1 MKQGDIVYVRFD
13 SMCRAFYFGE
23 IVKCLV
29 VHAPDGDGDWIDVIP
44 VEQNQDLS
52 IRKDYVTHVQK
63 QNVFLKKSHFFNWK
77 LHKLKHEMS
86 LFFGRYNKEVSCA
99 KKEMRKAEKEE
110 SEVSK

>member
-44 VEQNQDLS
+44 VEQS
-52 IRKDYVTHVQK
+52 VP
-63 QNVFLKKSHFFNWK
+63 S
-77 LHKLKHEMS
+77 S
-86 LFFGRYNKEVSCA
+86 
-99 KKEMRKAEKEE
+99 
-110 SEVSK
+110 